1 MTKEFTVTVK
11 GEEVTFTSSFSTLD
25 LAIECLR
32 KNHAGNQFARE
43 LVEKFDKYS
52 LSDKQ
57 AAWAHKLASEEP
69 RQQRAPLELGLTNI
83 APMLRNKPGKGR
95 PKLEVG
101 GGVVVSLNS
110 DKSSRPGHV
119 SITDGGPY
127 GESVYFGRIDP
138 ETGTVYAG
146 RDFTDEVQQALVA
159 FNNQGQEENNDIISD
174 EDLPF

>member
-1 MTKEFTVTVK
+1 MTKQFTVTVK

-95 PKLEVG
+95 PKLEVAN
-101 GGVVVSLNS
+101 GVVVSLNS
-110 DKSSRPGHV
+110 DKSSRPG
-119 SITDGGPY
+119 
-127 GESVYFGRIDP
+127 RIDP
-138 ETGTVYAG
+138 DSGTVYPG
-146 RDFTDEVQQALVA
+146 RDFTDEVLQALVA
-159 FNNQGQEENNDIISD
+159 FNNQNPQESNDID
-174 EDLPF
+174 DDDLPF